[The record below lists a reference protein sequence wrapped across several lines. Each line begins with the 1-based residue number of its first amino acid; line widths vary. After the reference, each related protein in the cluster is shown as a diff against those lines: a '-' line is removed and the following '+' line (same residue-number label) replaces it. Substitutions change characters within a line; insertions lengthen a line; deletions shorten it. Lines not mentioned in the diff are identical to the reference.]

1 MRILQ
6 VHSCSMWR
14 VRGLVKEI
22 TKRSFEVHLL
32 QLQVFS
38 GDQQASQNTQEN
50 KRLESLESRATSLG
64 GKLFTVHSLQA

>member
-1 MRILQ
+1 
-6 VHSCSMWR
+6 MWR

-38 GDQQASQNTQEN
+38 GDQRASQNTQEN
-50 KRLESLESRATSLG
+50 KRLESLESRATWGESCLQY
-64 GKLFTVHSLQA
+64 TVYRRER

>member
-1 MRILQ
+1 
-6 VHSCSMWR
+6 MWR

-38 GDQQASQNTQEN
+38 GDQRASQNTQEN
-50 KRLESLESRATSLG
+50 KRLESLESRATSFGESCLQY
-64 GKLFTVHSLQA
+64 TVYRRER